1 MDKYMPPV
9 LMSCLTASSL
19 LSNLSQIHRL
29 IFRHTF
35 LYIFMNMWI
44 YEKVKKYFWMC
55 GQKIYL
61 TNAYAASH
69 LFQTSKFISMD
80 FGIIWNW
87 DGWIRYLIWWS
98 VNKWTTLMLTLS
110 FTASR
115 RLIKAMDLRNC
126 YQTFLRTVM
135 LVGNTSL
142 FAKKTMTPTYQT
154 PI

>member
-1 MDKYMPPV
+1 MPPV
-9 LMSCLTASSL
+9 LMSCLMASSL
-19 LSNLSQIHRL
+19 LSNLFQIHQL
-29 IFRHTF
+29 IFKHTF

-44 YEKVKKYFWMC
+44 YENVKKNWMC
-55 GQKIYL
+55 VQIYL

-115 RLIKAMDLRNC
+115 RLIKAMDLSC
-126 YQTFLRTVM
+126 YQKVLRTVM
-135 LVGNTSL
+135 FVGNTSL